1 MKRPGKIKMSIE
13 SILNITSN
21 NWSWTNESRGYRDT
35 RPLGDL
41 SFTTL

>member
-1 MKRPGKIKMSIE
+1 MKRPGKIKM